1 MLCVFENN
9 ETMTVY
15 DVVIHT
21 SKLNNNPQFPVS

>member
-15 DVVIHT
+15 NVVIHAG
-21 SKLNNNPQFPVS
+21 KLNNNPQFPVS